1 MGSREAWPGSLGR
14 QLFKLQEGG
23 SGDHGQL
30 LSVFCARTPRGLSAC
45 RRAVTLLFGGPGSW
59 PGRPWKPSTGSHSQV
74 LLCGGC
80 LLWSVALAWPWKW
93 LGVRGGARRAGG
105 HTQGSAGLS
114 GREASLGPSHA
125 SPVPARMVL
134 AVLSFFLFTSQP
146 ATLRSHQHPITH
158 QHFTCKDALL
168 PPKNHTR
175 DPSPQNPAI
184 TINNLHVGSV
194 MSL

>member
-114 GREASLGPSHA
+114 RAGSFAGSFSCFACARKDGFS
-125 SPVPARMVL
+125 SP
-134 AVLSFFLFTSQP
+134 FLFPLYLP
-146 ATLRSHQHPITH
+146 ASNTQEPPTPYNSPAFYLQRRFITPQKSHQRP
-158 QHFTCKDALL
+158 QPSEPC
-168 PPKNHTR
+168 NH
-175 DPSPQNPAI
+175 N
-184 TINNLHVGSV
+184 
-194 MSL
+194 